1 MSTSDLLVGCGYF
14 VAVTV
19 LCVSLC
25 LAGLRLLILGFRVGW
40 LFEMVAWCL
49 LVCLIAFVD

>member
-1 MSTSDLLVGCGYF
+1 MSTSDLLVGCGCF

-25 LAGLRLLILGFRVGW
+25 LAGVAVVASWFSCW
-40 LFEMVAWCL
+40 LV
-49 LVCLIAFVD
+49 V